1 MTAII
6 NREVCTACGICGKVC
21 PRHIPVVTGEGERK
35 ATVFSAERA
44 ELCLDCGHCAAV
56 CPADAIKIPAFGD
69 ISLSPIGQV
78 EIDEDRLLT
87 LLRQRR
93 SVRRY
98 LDRPVPRQSIDRMI
112 DAARCS
118 PTGTGEMT
126 TGVIVIDDTR
136 VLESLSEHIYKMYED
151 LEKALANPVARFF
164 IKRQGGEKSL
174 RVLQDFVMPGMHWYI
189 RWYREGKSN
198 EILRDC
204 PALMLFHSPV
214 FEPSGEENCLL
225 AAFHAVMMAQT
236 MDMGTCLNGLIPP
249 VFKRVP
255 EARELIKLPEDREVH
270 ASITLGYPKYPF
282 KRVVPRD
289 LAQVRYLASAPEM

>member
-1 MTAII
+1 L
-6 NREVCTACGICGKVC
+6 R
-21 PRHIPVVTGEGERK
+21 
-35 ATVFSAERA
+35 
-44 ELCLDCGHCAAV
+44 
-56 CPADAIKIPAFGD
+56 
-69 ISLSPIGQV
+69 
-78 EIDEDRLLT
+78 DEDFLPVEQVDIEGGSLLT

-98 LDRPVPRQSIDRMI
+98 KDQSVPREIIDQLI

-126 TGVIVIDDTR
+126 TGVIVLDDKKT
-136 VLESLSEHIYKMYED
+136 LAALSEHLYKMYED
-151 LEKALANPVARFF
+151 LEKALANPVAHFF
-164 IKRQGGEKSL
+164 IKRQVGEKSL

-189 RWYREGKSN
+189 RWYREGKNN
-198 EILRDC
+198 EIFRDC

-236 MDMGTCLNGLIPP
+236 MEIGTCLNGLIPP

-255 EARELIKLPEDREVH
+255 EARELINLPEDREVH

-282 KRVVPRD
+282 RRIVPRD
-289 LAQVRYLASAPEM
+289 LKDVRYIS